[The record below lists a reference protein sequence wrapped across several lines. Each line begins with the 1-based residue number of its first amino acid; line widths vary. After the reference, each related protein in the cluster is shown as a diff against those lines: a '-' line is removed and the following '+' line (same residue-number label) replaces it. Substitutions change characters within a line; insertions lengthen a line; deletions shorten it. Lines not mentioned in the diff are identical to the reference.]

1 MPYLLWLSTPKHYA
15 LKKLPQTV
23 RLMMLGA
30 ALAVPAAATLMPS
43 AAFAQSEAGKVA
55 FAIPAG
61 KLSDALMAFGSAAGV
76 SISYDPALASQRST
90 PGLRGQFGVDE
101 GLSRLLSGSG
111 LQASR
116 EANGNYIVMTP
127 TSGSALN
134 LGATT
139 ISAEGLGATT
149 ENTGSYTTGATST
162 ATKLP
167 LSLRETPQSVSVIT
181 RQLMDDQH
189 LSTLN
194 EVLAFTPGISIN
206 HRDSERYSFYSRGFS
221 IQNFQY
227 DGIPS
232 QVANESQQYTGPLSD
247 MAIYDRVEVV
257 RGATGLMSGAG
268 TPSATINLV
277 RKRPTKDFQGYVSG
291 EAGAWDRYRSEVDV
305 SGPLTETGN
314 VRGRFVAAYQ
324 KQNSFIDWYKQ
335 EKRVMYGALDIDL
348 SDDTTLRTSLDYQ
361 NNNADGTTYGHIPLF
376 YNTGK
381 QTNFSRSFNP
391 ASRWAF
397 QDNTSYNFSTM
408 LDHKLGNDW
417 SWKTAYS
424 HQYSYRK
431 GEGASASNG
440 APDPVT
446 GVGANAY
453 ISRLDSYQTQDTLD
467 TFATGPFTLGGREHE
482 LVVGASTS
490 RTHLNFP
497 DYVST
502 GADGDFAAVDNIFAW
517 DGRQFARPKFV
528 ENGGTVTT
536 LQQSGIYSAV
546 RLKPFDPLTV
556 ILGTRVSWWDQEDR
570 VTSIS
575 NQTKATDKTRKTGVV
590 TPYAGIVYELND
602 TYSAYASYTN
612 IFLPQTFYK
621 TVDNKSLEPLQ
632 GDNYEIGLKGEFF
645 NGALNASIAVFDVE
659 QKNSPEE
666 VANPNSNK
674 AAYKAISGT
683 STRGVETEISGEL
696 TTGWNVFGGYTYR
709 ESHDK
714 NGERVQTNQPSNLL
728 KLGTTYRLQGDLERL
743 TIGGNVT
750 WQSKMYAEGQIPQY
764 TGPTYKATQDPF
776 AVVGLLANYKVDEH
790 LTVGLNVNNLFDKK
804 YYDGIGT
811 FASGSYGEPRNAM
824 INAKYAF

>member
-1 MPYLLWLSTPKHYA
+1 MPPFNRVRFTLGQSRALALTFHLGIFAAPLLITQPVFGVVQVKHY
-15 LKKLPQTV
+15 
-23 RLMMLGA
+23 G
-30 ALAVPAAATLMPS
+30 
-43 AAFAQSEAGKVA
+43 
-55 FAIPAG
+55 IPAG
-61 KLSDALMAFGSAAGV
+61 PLGDVLSRFAREAGV
-76 SISYDPALASQRST
+76 DISFAAAQVNNLKSEGVQGNFS
-90 PGLRGQFGVDE
+90 VDE
-101 GLSRLLSGSG
+101 GFAVLLHGNALRAQSSVDGYMLISTPITGLELGQTSITEYQDSG
-111 LQASR
+111 
-116 EANGNYIVMTP
+116 
-127 TSGSALN
+127 
-134 LGATT
+134 
-139 ISAEGLGATT
+139 TT
-149 ENTGSYTTGATST
+149 EGTGSYTTGATST

-181 RQLMDDQH
+181 RQLMDDQQ
-189 LSTLN
+189 LSTIN
-194 EVLAFTPGISIN
+194 QVLAFTPGISIN
-206 HRDSERYSFYSRGFS
+206 HRDSERYTFYSRGFT

-227 DGIPS
+227 DGVPS
-232 QVANESQQYTGPLSD
+232 QVANESQQYTSALSD
-247 MAIYDRVEVV
+247 MAIYDSVEVL

-291 EAGAWDRYRSEVDV
+291 EAGMWDKYRSEVDV

-335 EKRVMYGALDIDL
+335 EKRVVYGALDIDL
-348 SDDTTLRTSLDYQ
+348 NDDTTLRTSLDYQ
-361 NNNADGTTYGHIPLF
+361 NNDADGTTYGHIPLF
-376 YNTGK
+376 YSTGK

-397 QDNTSYNFSTM
+397 QDNTTYNFSTL
-408 LDHKLGNDW
+408 LDHKLGIDW

-446 GVGANAY
+446 GAGANAY

-467 TFATGPFTLGGREHE
+467 TYASGPFTLGGRQHE

-497 DYVST
+497 DYTST
-502 GADGDFAAVDNIFAW
+502 GADGDFAPVDNIFTW
-517 DGRQFARPKFV
+517 DGRQFARPKFI

-536 LQQSGIYSAV
+536 LQQTGVYTAL
-546 RLKPFDPLTV
+546 RLKPIDPLTL

-575 NQTKATDKTRKTGVV
+575 NQTKATDTTRKTGVV
-590 TPYAGIVYELND
+590 TPYAGIVYDLND

-632 GDNYEIGLKGEFF
+632 GDNYEIGLKGEFL
-645 NGALNASIAVFDVE
+645 NGALNASIALFDVE
-659 QKNSPEE
+659 QKNSPQE
-666 VANPNSNK
+666 VANSNSNK

-709 ESHDK
+709 ESHDRD
-714 NGERVQTNQPSNLL
+714 GQRVQTNQPSNLF

-743 TIGGNVT
+743 TVGGNVT

-790 LTVGLNVNNLFDKK
+790 LTVGLNVNNLFDQK

-811 FASGSYGEPRNAM
+811 FASSSYGEPRNAVV
-824 INAKYAF
+824 NAKWTF